1 MNYIKFGYLNN
12 MQPVVSIIVA
22 VYNVEDLL
30 SRCLDSII
38 NQTFTNFEV
47 ILINDGS
54 KDNSGKICD
63 EYALKDCRF
72 RVIHQDNQGV
82 SKVREKGIK
91 SAIGEYTIHVD
102 PDDWIESNMLERLVE
117 VAKSDDADIVICDY
131 FVNRNDSQIRKCERP
146 INLNPRNVLCEL
158 FYRLTGSLW
167 NKLIRR
173 ILYENIPF
181 VNGVSCGEDYLTCMR
196 LLKRAGKVSYLP
208 EAFYHYDVSS
218 NQMSLTKSGD
228 VERFQRDENKILQI
242 YKSEILENQYTKEYN
257 SQVCSFAWAAFV
269 KRLYS
274 NREFRARYRKSLW
287 ALLNNR
293 LPLAIRLFSGLSAIG
308 FYSVC
313 IKIYDFAL
321 KARK

>member
-1 MNYIKFGYLNN
+1 MKY
-12 MQPVVSIIVA
+12 PAVSIIVA
-22 VYNVEDLL
+22 VYNVESLIR
-30 SRCLDSII
+30 RCLDSICAQSF
-38 NQTFTNFEV
+38 NDFEV

-63 EYALKDCRF
+63 EYAQKDRRF
-72 RVIHQDNQGV
+72 KAIHQNNQGV
-82 SKVREKGIK
+82 SRVRERGIK
-91 SAIGEYTIHVD
+91 ESRGIYTIHVD
-102 PDDWIESNMLERLVE
+102 PDDWIEKDMIEQLMNI
-117 VAKSDDADIVICDY
+117 AQKDDADMVICDY
-131 FVNRNDSQIRKCERP
+131 FVNKNDSQIRKCERP
-146 INLNPRNVLCEL
+146 ISLNPQNVLCEL
-158 FYRLTGSLW
+158 FYRLTGSLC

-181 VNGVSCGEDYLTCMR
+181 VNGVSCGEDYLICMR

-218 NQMSLTKSGD
+218 NQMSLTKNGD
-228 VERFQRDENKILQI
+228 VERFQRDENKILHI
-242 YKSEILENQYTKEYN
+242 YKSEILENRHTKEYN

-274 NREFRARYRKSLW
+274 NKGFRARYRKSLW
-287 ALLNNR
+287 VLLNNR
-293 LPLAIRLFSGLSAIG
+293 LPLPIRLFSGLSAIG

-313 IKIYDFAL
+313 IKVYDVAL

>member
-1 MNYIKFGYLNN
+1 

-196 LLKRAGKVSYLP
+196 LLKGPEKCPICLRHSIIRCFIKSNVSDKKWRCRA
-208 EAFYHYDVSS
+208 
-218 NQMSLTKSGD
+218 
-228 VERFQRDENKILQI
+228 I
-242 YKSEILENQYTKEYN
+242 
-257 SQVCSFAWAAFV
+257 
-269 KRLYS
+269 
-274 NREFRARYRKSLW
+274 
-287 ALLNNR
+287 
-293 LPLAIRLFSGLSAIG
+293 SA
-308 FYSVC
+308 
-313 IKIYDFAL
+313 
-321 KARK
+321 